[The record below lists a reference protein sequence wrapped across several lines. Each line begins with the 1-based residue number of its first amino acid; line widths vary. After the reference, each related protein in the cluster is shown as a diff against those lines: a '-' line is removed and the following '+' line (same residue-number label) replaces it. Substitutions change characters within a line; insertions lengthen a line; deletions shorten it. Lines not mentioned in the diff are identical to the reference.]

1 MTQINE
7 VRRMQELAGLTKE
20 APTMPPVPT
29 SKPKVPPVPPLKPK
43 MPPVPSSKPKMPP
56 VPGKSS
62 TSSLSD
68 SLKEKYIGQAFDVV
82 GATATYKKY
91 KVLDDSEIKTL
102 ETILDKVMT
111 GFQNL
116 K

>member
-1 MTQINE
+1 MERINE

-20 APTMPPVPT
+20 APTMPPVPGN
-29 SKPKVPPVPPLKPK
+29 KPKL
-43 MPPVPSSKPKMPP
+43 PP

-82 GATATYKKY
+82 GSTATYKKY
-91 KVLDDSEIKTL
+91 KILDDSEIKTL
-102 ETILDKVMT
+102 EDILDKVMT

>member
-1 MTQINE
+1 MEQINE

-20 APTMPPVPT
+20 APTMPPVPGNN
-29 SKPKVPPVPPLKPK
+29 KPKL
-43 MPPVPSSKPKMPP
+43 PP
-56 VPGKSS
+56 VPGKTPVKSN
-62 TSSLSD
+62 LSD
-68 SLKEKYIGQAFDVV
+68 SLKEKYIAQAFDVV

-91 KVLDDSEIKTL
+91 KILEDSEIKTL
-102 ETILDKVMT
+102 EDILDKVMT

>member
-1 MTQINE
+1 MEQINE

-20 APTMPPVPT
+20 APTMPPVPGN
-29 SKPKVPPVPPLKPK
+29 KPKLPPG
-43 MPPVPSSKPKMPP
+43 
-56 VPGKSS
+56 PGKTPVKSN
-62 TSSLSD
+62 LSD
-68 SLKEKYIGQAFDVV
+68 SLKEKYINQAFDVV

-91 KVLDDSEIKTL
+91 KILDDSEIKTL
-102 ETILDKVMT
+102 EDILNKVMT

>member
-1 MTQINE
+1 MERINE

-20 APTMPPVPT
+20 APTMPPVPGN
-29 SKPKVPPVPPLKPK
+29 KPKL
-43 MPPVPSSKPKMPP
+43 PP

-68 SLKEKYIGQAFDVV
+68 SLKEKYIQQAFDVV

-91 KVLDDSEIKTL
+91 KILEDSEIKTL

>member
-1 MTQINE
+1 MTQLNE

-20 APTMPPVPT
+20 APTMPPVP
-29 SKPKVPPVPPLKPK
+29 
-43 MPPVPSSKPKMPP
+43 
-56 VPGKSS
+56 GKSS
-62 TSSLSD
+62 SSLSD
-68 SLKEKYIGQAFDVV
+68 SLKEKYIGQAFDVI
-82 GATATYKKY
+82 GSTATYKKY
-91 KVLDDSEIKTL
+91 KVLDDNEIKTL

>member
-1 MTQINE
+1 MEQINE

-20 APTMPPVPT
+20 APTMPPVPGNT
-29 SKPKVPPVPPLKPK
+29 KPKL
-43 MPPVPSSKPKMPP
+43 PP

-62 TSSLSD
+62 SAPLD
-68 SLKEKYIGQAFDVV
+68 DKKREKYINQAFDVV
-82 GATATYKKY
+82 ASTATYEKY
-91 KVLDDSEIKTL
+91 KILNSNEIKAL
-102 ETILDKVMT
+102 EDILDKVMT

>member
-1 MTQINE
+1 MKQLNE

-20 APTMPPVPT
+20 APTMPPVPGN
-29 SKPKVPPVPPLKPK
+29 KPKL
-43 MPPVPSSKPKMPP
+43 PP

-62 TSSLSD
+62 ALSD

-82 GATATYKKY
+82 GSTATYKKY
-91 KVLDDSEIKTL
+91 KILDDSEIKTL

>member
-1 MTQINE
+1 MERINE

-20 APTMPPVPT
+20 APTMPPVPGN
-29 SKPKVPPVPPLKPK
+29 KPKL
-43 MPPVPSSKPKMPP
+43 PP

-62 TSSLSD
+62 SSLSD
-68 SLKEKYIGQAFDVV
+68 SLKEKYIQQAFDVV
-82 GATATYKKY
+82 GSTATYKKY

>member
-1 MTQINE
+1 MERINE

-20 APTMPPVPT
+20 APTMPPVPGN
-29 SKPKVPPVPPLKPK
+29 KPKL
-43 MPPVPSSKPKMPP
+43 PP

-68 SLKEKYIGQAFDVV
+68 SLKEKYIQQAFDVV

-91 KVLDDSEIKTL
+91 KILEDSEIKTL
-102 ETILDKVMT
+102 EDILDKVMT

>member
-1 MTQINE
+1 MEQINE

-20 APTMPPVPT
+20 APTMPPVPGNN
-29 SKPKVPPVPPLKPK
+29 KPKL
-43 MPPVPSSKPKMPP
+43 PP
-56 VPGKSS
+56 VPGKTPVKSN
-62 TSSLSD
+62 LSD
-68 SLKEKYIGQAFDVV
+68 SLKEKYIQQAFDVV
-82 GATATYKKY
+82 GSTATYKKY

>member
-1 MTQINE
+1 MTQLNE
-7 VRRMQELAGLTKE
+7 VKRMQELAGLTKE
-20 APTMPPVPT
+20 APA
-29 SKPKVPPVPPLKPK
+29 
-43 MPPVPSSKPKMPP
+43 MPP

-62 TSSLSD
+62 SSLSD
-68 SLKEKYIGQAFDVV
+68 SLKEKYIQQAFDVV
-82 GATATYKKY
+82 GSTATYKKY
-91 KVLDDSEIKTL
+91 KILDDSEIKTL

>member
-1 MTQINE
+1 MERINE

-20 APTMPPVPT
+20 APTMPPVPGN
-29 SKPKVPPVPPLKPK
+29 KPKL
-43 MPPVPSSKPKMPP
+43 PP

>member
-1 MTQINE
+1 MEQINE

-20 APTMPPVPT
+20 APTMPPVPGNN
-29 SKPKVPPVPPLKPK
+29 KPKL
-43 MPPVPSSKPKMPP
+43 PP
-56 VPGKSS
+56 VPGKTPVKSN
-62 TSSLSD
+62 LSD
-68 SLKEKYIGQAFDVV
+68 SLKEKYINQAFDVV

-91 KVLDDSEIKTL
+91 KILEDSEIKTL
-102 ETILDKVMT
+102 EDILDKVMT

>member
-1 MTQINE
+1 MEQINE

-20 APTMPPVPT
+20 APTMPPVPGNN
-29 SKPKVPPVPPLKPK
+29 KPKL
-43 MPPVPSSKPKMPP
+43 PP

-62 TSSLSD
+62 STPLD
-68 SLKEKYIGQAFDVV
+68 DKRREKYINQAFDVV
-82 GATATYKKY
+82 ASTATYEKY
-91 KVLDDSEIKTL
+91 KILNSNEIKAL
-102 ETILDKVMT
+102 EDILDKVMT

>member
-1 MTQINE
+1 MEQINE

-20 APTMPPVPT
+20 APTMPPVPGN
-29 SKPKVPPVPPLKPK
+29 KPKL
-43 MPPVPSSKPKMPP
+43 PP

-62 TSSLSD
+62 SSLSD
-68 SLKEKYIGQAFDVV
+68 SLKEKYIQQAFDVV
-82 GATATYKKY
+82 GSTATYKKY

>member
-1 MTQINE
+1 MEQINE

-20 APTMPPVPT
+20 APTMPPVPGNN
-29 SKPKVPPVPPLKPK
+29 KPKL
-43 MPPVPSSKPKMPP
+43 PP
-56 VPGKSS
+56 VPGKTPVKSN
-62 TSSLSD
+62 LSD
-68 SLKEKYIGQAFDVV
+68 SLKEKYIQQAFDVV
-82 GATATYKKY
+82 GSTATYKKY

-102 ETILDKVMT
+102 EDILDKVMT